1 MRAVVKIGTSSIT
14 NALGELDDDAL
25 AKLGQELVDARAAG
39 HSVTLVCSGAIA
51 AGMPALG
58 ITKRPTDIGTLQA
71 IAAVGQPRLM
81 ERISAILAR
90 HDVVAGQVLLTPYDF
105 LHRSQYV
112 HAARRS
118 RDSWISAWCPSSTR
132 TTPWPTTRSGS
143 VTTTGSPRS
152 SPT

>member
-14 NALGELDDDAL
+14 NSLGELDAAAL
-25 AKLGQELVDARAAG
+25 AKLCDELVAARSAG

-81 ERISAILAR
+81 ERISSILAR

-112 HAARRS
+112 
-118 RDSWISAWCPSSTR
+118 
-132 TTPWPTTRSGS
+132 
-143 VTTTGSPRS
+143 
-152 SPT
+152 